1 VYKLFLNFIIRN
13 NNKMEERKSTTKKKK
28 KVFRKNIYI
37 YYFILFLKNFEPS
50 SSSKVDAFQ
59 DEKNREIFKL
69 K

>member
-28 KVFRKNIYI
+28 KVFRKKNIYI
-37 YYFILFLKNFEPS
+37 LFYFIFKNFEPS

-59 DEKNREIFKL
+59 DEKNREILKL